1 MKKIINFCKSYLT
14 EISAIISTILL
25 IGIFVFYRQ
34 HFTEQSLGT
43 FCLIGM
49 CFAVLEMCLMSLA
62 SCLPCSNQKSFK
74 ITRYLCFVLLMLVF
88 IIDIHQAKY
97 DNDALLYV
105 FAISG
110 VAFCALYSDFLI
122 VTRQREKA
130 KKSSADNPADY
141 DVIHVDEAYTDSE
154 SEKKLGDEFDLL
166 CLVNGH
172 KARVPFS
179 SRHMGEPIGI
189 FPFKNSREYIEL
201 DEQENKRH
209 SDACV
214 DETRLLTEE
223 FSSYV
228 YKIKDKLNV
237 YLKTLGKPILSGT
250 YLADS
255 SYMHRAGWI
264 VGFDDNETGTLSSD
278 YYGGNTPAK
287 LRYMGKY

>member
-1 MKKIINFCKSYLT
+1 MKKFINFCKSYLA
-14 EISAIISTILL
+14 EISAILSTILL
-25 IGIFVFYRQ
+25 IGIFIFYRQ
-34 HFTEQSLGT
+34 HFAEQDLGI
-43 FCLIGM
+43 FALIGM

-62 SCLPCSNQKSFK
+62 SCLPCCNRKSFK
-74 ITRYLCFVLLMLVF
+74 ITRYLCFALLMLVF
-88 IIDIHQAKY
+88 ITDIHQANYESK
-97 DNDALLYV
+97 ALLYI

-110 VAFCALYSDFLI
+110 MAFCALYSDFLI
-122 VTRQREKA
+122 VTRQRTKA
-130 KKSSADNPADY
+130 KKSPAERPADY
-141 DVIHVDEAYTDSE
+141 DVTHIDDGSTNSE
-154 SEKKLGDEFDLL
+154 SEENLGDEFDLL
-166 CLVNGH
+166 CLIDGH

-179 SRHMGEPIGI
+179 SRHLGEPIGI

-209 SDACV
+209 TDACV
-214 DETRLLTEE
+214 DEKRLLTEE

-228 YKIKDKLNV
+228 FKIKNKLNI
-237 YLKTLGKPILSGT
+237 YLKALGKPILSGT

-264 VGFDDNETGTLSSD
+264 VGFDDNEKGNLTSD